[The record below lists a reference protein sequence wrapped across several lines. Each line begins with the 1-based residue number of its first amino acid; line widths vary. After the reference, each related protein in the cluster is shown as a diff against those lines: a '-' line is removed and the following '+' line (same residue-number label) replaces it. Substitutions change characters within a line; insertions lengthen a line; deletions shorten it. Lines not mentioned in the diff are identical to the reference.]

1 MMGRK
6 ERILA
11 ILMTFAMTVSCLALP
26 NSAYA
31 AKKKKLKVTSSKTVQ
46 VGKSIKIKTNVK
58 AEFKSSN
65 KKIATV
71 NQKGIVK
78 GKREG
83 KVKITVIS
91 KKDRKQK
98 KIVKITVK
106 KQDDPGKTA
115 TTAPSATST
124 VVSTKTPNATNT
136 PSVSQTPARTNTPV
150 ASQTPVVTKT
160 PEVTQTPVITQTPEV
175 TNTPEVTPTPKVTNS
190 PEVTPTP
197 DASQNPSDKVE
208 VGIEAE
214 PIYPGRTIVD
224 LVSKYCFI
232 VNVKYSNG
240 TKEVLS
246 PAYYTCEYTEEKC
259 FFKIQYKDFSTTVY
273 LDATITMAEAKSVE
287 PMPLE
292 LFVKY
297 DEDLYVSELGEIPD
311 KSNFIVQVR
320 FEGEDG
326 SWEVVDLNPEDYTIY
341 LTDIEENLEDG
352 REELVFVYT
361 KYFVNNEKEYFI
373 IDSSRNNYFDIK

>member
-6 ERILA
+6 ERIIA

-26 NSAYA
+26 NSASA

-91 KKDRKQK
+91 KKDKKQK

-106 KQDDPGKTA
+106 KQADSGKTA

-214 PIYPGRTIVD
+214 PIYPGRTIRDMVAED
-224 LVSKYCFI
+224 CFNVYVIYADDSKELI
-232 VNVKYSNG
+232 G
-240 TKEVLS
+240 
-246 PAYYTCEYTEEKC
+246 PAYYTCSSTDEECYFLIEYKN
-259 FFKIQYKDFSTTVY
+259 FSTTVY
-273 LDATITMAEAKSVE
+273 LDDTLTWNEAKKAG
-287 PMPLE
+287 PLP
-292 LFVKY
+292 VG
-297 DEDLYVSELGEIPD
+297 LYVYYDDNLRISELGEIPD
-311 KSNFIVQVR
+311 KSNFTVQAQVED
-320 FEGEDG
+320 EG
-326 SWEVVDLNPEDYTIY
+326 SAWEMVDIAPEDYYIY
-341 LTDIEENLEDG
+341 YVLQDNNDSREILYFIYTEYFEYDGEEC
-352 REELVFVYT
+352 
-361 KYFVNNEKEYFI
+361 FVNLSCKKYLYLE
-373 IDSSRNNYFDIK
+373 